1 MHKIAIGERSP
12 FCEFHR
18 MNTKSHLLH
27 ANDLLWQP
35 RVLLYFYVSFI
46 FLFQAAMSQ
55 AAMSQADRHVDH
67 FWS

>member
-12 FCEFHR
+12 FCEFHK

-46 FLFQAAMSQ
+46 FLFQAAV
-55 AAMSQADRHVDH
+55 SQADRHVDH